1 MTMLVVKLGGA
12 TGIDVDKVLDDLA
25 QLADPWILVHG
36 GNQEL
41 NAVSEKLGHKP
52 RFVTSPGGYT
62 SRVTD
67 QETIHLIEMVYRGKI
82 NSEIV
87 RGLQRRGV
95 NAVGLSGL
103 DGALWKA
110 QRKEAIRVVENGRK
124 FLLRDDYTGKVNVVN
139 TDLLETLVAKD
150 YRPVLTLPALGP
162 EGEALNVDGDR
173 AAGAVAGAMKS
184 TDLVILSNV
193 PGLLRD
199 VNDPETL
206 IPRVTRAQLK
216 DANSEFAVDRMK
228 KKLLAVEEALD
239 MGVRRV
245 VLGTANVEH
254 PVRHALAGNGTV
266 IE

>member
-1 MTMLVVKLGGA
+1 MLVVKLGGA
-12 TGIDVDKVLDDLA
+12 QGIDTDKVLDDLA
-25 QLADPWILVHG
+25 QIADPWILIHG

-41 NAVSEKLGHKP
+41 NQVSEKLGHQP
-52 RFVTSPGGYT
+52 RFVTSPSGYT

-67 QETIHLIEMVYRGKI
+67 EATIHVIEMVYRGKI

-87 RGLQRRGV
+87 RGLQKRGV

-103 DGALWKA
+103 DGALWRA
-110 QRKEAIRVVENGRK
+110 ERKEAIRVIENGRK
-124 FLLRDDYTGKVNVVN
+124 FLLRDDFTGKVHTVN
-139 TDLLETLVAKD
+139 TGLLQLLAD
-150 YRPVLTLPALGP
+150 NGYRPVLTLPALGP

-173 AAGAVAGAMKS
+173 AAAAVAAATGA
-184 TDLVILSNV
+184 TELVILSNV

-199 VNDPETL
+199 VNDPESL
-206 IPRVTRAQLK
+206 IPRITRAELK
-216 DANSEFAVDRMK
+216 DANSEFALDRMK

-239 MGVRRV
+239 GNVGRV
-245 VLGTANVEH
+245 VLGTANVDH

>member
-12 TGIDVDKVLDDLA
+12 EGIDVDRVLDDLA
-25 QLADPWILVHG
+25 QIQDPWVLVHG

-41 NAVSEKLGHKP
+41 NRVSEQLGQKP

-67 QETIHLIEMVYRGKI
+67 EATIHLIEMVYRGKI

-87 RGLQRRGV
+87 RGLQKRGV

-103 DGALWKA
+103 DGGLWRA
-110 QRKEAIRVVENGRK
+110 ERKEAIRVVESGRK
-124 FLLRDDYTGKVNVVN
+124 FLLRDDFTGKVTQVN
-139 TDLLETLVAKD
+139 TALLHLLLGNG
-150 YRPVLTLPALGP
+150 YRPVLTLPALGAD
-162 EGEALNVDGDR
+162 GEALNVDGDR
-173 AAGAVAGAMKS
+173 AASAVASALGAS
-184 TDLVILSNV
+184 ELVILSNV
-193 PGLLRD
+193 PGLLREVD
-199 VNDPETL
+199 DPDSL
-206 IPRVTRAQLK
+206 VARVARADLK
-216 DANSEFAVDRMK
+216 DANSEFAIDRMK

-239 MGVRRV
+239 GGVGRV
-245 VLGTANVEH
+245 VLGTANVDH

>member
-1 MTMLVVKLGGA
+1 MLIVKLGGA
-12 TGIDVDKVLDDLA
+12 QGIDIDKVLDDLS
-25 QLADPWILVHG
+25 QISDPWILIHG

-67 QETIHLIEMVYRGKI
+67 EATIHLIEMVYRGKI

-87 RGLQRRGV
+87 RALQKRGV

-103 DGALWKA
+103 DGKLWQA
-110 QRKEAIRVVENGRK
+110 DRKEAIRVIENGRK
-124 FLLRDDYTGKVNVVN
+124 FLLRDDYTGKVHTVN
-139 TDLLETLVAKD
+139 TKLLELLLVNN

-173 AAGAVAGAMKS
+173 AAAAVASAMHA
-184 TDLVILSNV
+184 TEFVILSNV
-193 PGLLRD
+193 AGLLRD
-199 VNDPETL
+199 VEDPDSL
-206 IPRVTRAQLK
+206 IPHVSRAALK

-239 MGVRRV
+239 GGVKRV
-245 VLGTANVEH
+245 VLGTANVDH
-254 PVRHALAGNGTV
+254 PVRHALMGNGTV

>member
-1 MTMLVVKLGGA
+1 MLVVKMGGA
-12 TGIDVDKVLDDLA
+12 QGIDVDKVLDDLS
-25 QLADPWILVHG
+25 QIADPWILVHG

-67 QETIHLIEMVYRGKI
+67 EATIHLIEMVYRGKL

-87 RGLQRRGV
+87 RALQKRGV

-103 DGALWKA
+103 DGRLWQA
-110 QRKEAIRVVENGRK
+110 ERKEAIRVIENGRK
-124 FLLRDDYTGKVNVVN
+124 FLLRDDFTGKVHTVN
-139 TDLLETLVAKD
+139 TKLLELLIENQ

-162 EGEALNVDGDR
+162 DGEALNVDGDR
-173 AAGAVAGAMKS
+173 AAAAVASSMQA
-184 TDLVILSNV
+184 DEFVILSNV
-193 PGLLRD
+193 PGLLRN
-199 VNDPETL
+199 VEDPDSL
-206 IPRVTRAQLK
+206 IPNISRAQLK

-239 MGVRRV
+239 GGVSRV
-245 VLGTANVEH
+245 VLGTANVDH
-254 PVRHALAGNGTV
+254 PVRNALAGNGTV
-266 IE
+266 IQ